1 MNARTRL
8 SLLTTAVVVLG
19 VLVALALMRPAGSGS
34 EAAAEGIGTDGSPFQ
49 GATRPAAPSPTF
61 ALRDQN
67 GRPVSVEDL
76 RGSAAIV
83 TFVYSTCDDTCPAMA
98 RQIASALDTLG
109 EDVPT
114 LLISVD
120 PEGDTPGS
128 AQRFLNKMG
137 LRDRARFVLGSR
149 AQLAPVWKAY
159 GIQPQ
164 GAGFDHSAYALIIDG
179 KGRQRVSWPSEKL
192 RSDGLAHDV
201 REVQRQDAAQA
212 AAAR

>member
-1 MNARTRL
+1 VNARTRL

-19 VLVALALMRPAGSGS
+19 VLVALALMRPTGSGS
-34 EAAAEGIGTDGSPFQ
+34 EAAAEGIQTDGSPFQ
-49 GATRPAAPSPTF
+49 GATRPPAPSPTF

-98 RQIASALDTLG
+98 RQIATALDTLG

-164 GAGFDHSAYALIIDG
+164 GAGFDHSAYALIIDR

-192 RSDGLAHDV
+192 QADGLAHDV

-212 AAAR
+212 ASR

>member
-1 MNARTRL
+1 VNARARL

-34 EAAAEGIGTDGSPFQ
+34 EAAAEGIQTDGSPFQ
-49 GATRPAAPSPTF
+49 GATRPLAPSPTF
-61 ALRDQN
+61 ALRDQK

-98 RQIASALDTLG
+98 RQIATALDTLG
-109 EDVPT
+109 QDVPT

-137 LRDRARFVLGSR
+137 LRDRARFVLGTR

-164 GAGFDHSAYALIIDG
+164 GAGFDHSAYALIIDRQ
-179 KGRQRVSWPSEKL
+179 GRQRVSWPSEKL
-192 RSDGLAHDV
+192 QSDGLAHDV